1 MWYNQI
7 MAKKNPPLAIP
18 YDDPDIDPEAYPS
31 DDECID
37 VGADPDVIEQRDI
50 NWYFPTLSYAQNV
63 FLREWL
69 TNGHRTID
77 AYKAAYSTNAKDS
90 VIRIQAY
97 RVLNS
102 PAIRAVITDLQRRAV
117 ARSAISLEHHLTEL
131 AVLRDQARAAGQY
144 SAAIAAEIARGK
156 VGGYYIERAI
166 IKNTVPDANKGVGS
180 RDEFLEL
187 AKQLI
192 KAV

>member
-1 MWYNQI
+1 MT
-7 MAKKNPPLAIP
+7 KKKSPLAIP
-18 YDDPDIDPEAYPS
+18 YDDPEIDPEAYPH
-31 DDECID
+31 DDECVD
-37 VGADPDVIEQRDI
+37 PGADPDVIEQRDL
-50 NWYFPTLSYAQNV
+50 NWYFPSLSYAQNV

-102 PAIRAVITDLQRRAV
+102 PAIRTVIIDLQRRAV

-166 IKNTVPDANKGVGS
+166 VKNTTPETDGKVG

-187 AKQLI
+187 AKQL
-192 KAV
+192 VRTV